1 MWFDESYTVGIVDKS
16 FSSIWEIG
24 GSDVHPVLYYFI
36 LKFFNLVFGNNIL
49 VYRLFSIIPLA
60 ILGVLGFTHIRKD
73 FGEKVGLLF
82 SFLILFLP
90 GITRYGTEIRMY
102 SLAMLFVTITAI
114 YGYRLYKDKFSNKN
128 LIIFGIFS
136 LASAYTHYY
145 GLMASGLIN
154 LAIFVYLTRQIKQRK
169 TDFIKFIVCAAIQVS
184 LYVPWLI
191 SFVSQVKGVSNGFWI
206 GFSFPDT
213 LIDAMIVP
221 FAGSYVNK
229 SIAIIAATLI
239 FEYSVRL
246 VYRSYKENE
255 EVKSGVL
262 AGVTY
267 LAVIIAACLM
277 SIIMSQAILVDR
289 YLLVAMGLLVFFI
302 AFSLSKENNK
312 TKIIVICILIL
323 IISTFNNIH
332 IIKTNYA
339 SSNNEML
346 GYLAENIKEDDTFL
360 IYHNEIVGFS
370 VTTKYLDNK
379 TYFHDKDNWNVG
391 KPYEAYGPNFK
402 SESDLDKIMKE
413 LSGRIWIINIPE
425 NKLENE
431 IKEVYDIDVIERNE
445 FKIDYDNSYF
455 SFTLIEK

>member
-1 MWFDESYTVGIVDKS
+1 M
-16 FSSIWEIG
+16 
-24 GSDVHPVLYYFI
+24 
-36 LKFFNLVFGNNIL
+36 
-49 VYRLFSIIPLA
+49 YRIFSIIPLA
-60 ILGVLGFTHIRKD
+60 ILGILGYTHIRKD

-145 GLMASGLIN
+145 GLMASGLMN
-154 LAIFVYLTRQIKQRK
+154 LAIFVYLIKQIKQRK
-169 TDFIKFIVCAAIQVS
+169 NDFIKFIVCAVIQVA
-184 LYVPWLI
+184 LYIPWLVF
-191 SFVSQVKGVSNGFWI
+191 FVSQVKGVSNGFWI

-229 SIAIIAATLI
+229 SIAIIGATLV
-239 FEYSVRL
+239 FEYSIRL
-246 VYRSYKENE
+246 VYKSYKENE
-255 EVKSGVL
+255 EVKPGVL

-302 AFSLSKENNK
+302 AFSLAKEKNK
-312 TKIIVICILIL
+312 NVIIGICTIIL
-323 IISTFNNIH
+323 IISIFNNIH
-332 IIKTNYA
+332 IMKTNYA
-339 SSNNEML
+339 LSNNEML
-346 GYLAENIKEDDTFL
+346 RYLNENVKEDDTFL
-360 IYHNEIVGFS
+360 IYSNEIVGFS
-370 VTTKYLDNK
+370 VTTKYLGNK
-379 TYFHDKDNWNVG
+379 TYFHDKDNWNIE
-391 KPYEAYGPNFK
+391 KPYKAFGPNFE
-402 SESDLDKIMKE
+402 SETDIDKIMKE
-413 LSGRIWIINIPE
+413 LSGRTWIINIPE
-425 NKLENE
+425 DKLENE
-431 IKEVYDIDVIERNE
+431 IKEVYDIDVIERKE